1 MFNLRIKNKL
11 PNLLISVLLII
22 ILAHITSKNVSAAVN
37 CNFIVPLNV
46 NSIDGSGNY
55 STVKPGD
62 KVCIQSGNR
71 SSLTIQN
78 IIGNSSNPITFVNT
92 GGIVSI
98 NNSGFAGIYIKNSK
112 FIKVTGTGV
121 SDTCGASFSEGDQQC
136 GFVITGNQG
145 RGVSVR
151 EKPSFAEIDH
161 IEVKNT
167 SESGIGSQEDTLT
180 RSEWTLDNLN
190 FHHNYVHDTTIDE
203 GSEGFY
209 IGSSSYTVS
218 GSTPLVKNI
227 NVSHNLVA
235 RTGWDGI
242 QVGSAVENCN
252 IHHNKIIEDS
262 RSAVS
267 SQMSAVMVNKGSVCN
282 VYNNFIS
289 DSGWASIYVQGN
301 GNNKIYNNIILRS
314 GRLVPSGGASI
325 RIGTGS
331 NTGNDV
337 YILNNTIVDSGED
350 GIKFSFDLGSSSKI
364 QNNIVINS
372 KNSNI
377 NIGSRTNVQVSN
389 NISGNSITDT
399 NLNNNYQLLSNSPA
413 INSGLDVSTYKITYD
428 YADKLRPYGT
438 LYDIGAYEYQGT
450 NQFIIGD
457 FDKDGDVDIYDL
469 NALITNFGK
478 RDTTTDTN
486 NNGVVDIFDFNKVL
500 SNFSK

>member
-1 MFNLRIKNKL
+1 
-11 PNLLISVLLII
+11 
-22 ILAHITSKNVSAAVN
+22 
-37 CNFIVPLNV
+37 
-46 NSIDGSGNY
+46 
-55 STVKPGD
+55 
-62 KVCIQSGNR
+62 
-71 SSLTIQN
+71 
-78 IIGNSSNPITFVNT
+78 
-92 GGIVSI
+92 
-98 NNSGFAGIYIKNSK
+98 
-112 FIKVTGTGV
+112 
-121 SDTCGASFSEGDQQC
+121 
-136 GFVITGNQG
+136 
-145 RGVSVR
+145 
-151 EKPSFAEIDH
+151 
-161 IEVKNT
+161 
-167 SESGIGSQEDTLT
+167 
-180 RSEWTLDNLN
+180 
-190 FHHNYVHDTTIDE
+190 
-203 GSEGFY
+203 
-209 IGSSSYTVS
+209 
-218 GSTPLVKNI
+218 
-227 NVSHNLVA
+227 
-235 RTGWDGI
+235 
-242 QVGSAVENCN
+242 
-252 IHHNKIIEDS
+252 
-262 RSAVS
+262 
-267 SQMSAVMVNKGSVCN
+267 MSAIMVNKGSVCN

-314 GRLVPSGGASI
+314 GRLVPSGGAGI

-372 KNSNI
+372 KNNNI

-389 NISGNSITDT
+389 NISGNSITDI

-438 LYDIGAYEYQGT
+438 LYDIGAYEYQGA